1 MFHTWHPM
9 YISLATNEPPEP
21 QQERTRRGE
30 LTSCIPTNT
39 IIRCFV
45 PLSLMAVLLVLVVVF
60 RSKTNFE
67 THGCGGSPREA
78 RSLGC
83 HYEMNS
89 LRWVPEERY
98 DPEFD
103 KAFEEKYSFK
113 YYNDSYGTVEIGQEI
128 VLRERRIISTLAGN
142 IT

>member
-1 MFHTWHPM
+1 MFHAWYPM
-9 YISLATNEPPEP
+9 YIPLATNELSEP
-21 QQERTRRGE
+21 QQERTRQWE
-30 LTSCIPTNT
+30 LASCILTNT

-45 PLSLMAVLLVLVVVF
+45 PLSLIAVLLTLVVVF
-60 RSKTNFE
+60 RFKPNFE
-67 THGCGGSPREA
+67 THSCGGSPWEA

-89 LRWVPEERY
+89 LRWVPEQCY
-98 DPEFD
+98 DPELD

-128 VLRERRIISTLAGN
+128 VAQGETDYL
-142 IT
+142 